1 MSEKKLPAEMRTEFG
16 KGAARRLRRA
26 ARIPAVIYGHGDD
39 VVHVSLPEKETTL
52 AVRTP
57 NALLRLDIHGDEHL
71 TLAKDVQRDP
81 VKQIVE
87 HLDLLTVRRG
97 EKVQV
102 DVNVVIIGEA
112 EPGVVVTL
120 EAATVAIEAE
130 ATHLPS
136 HLDVNITGH
145 DVGDHVH
152 ASDVI
157 LPQGVTLLTEGETLV
172 VNIASPT
179 VQDLGEGEEA
189 EGEEAAEEGEE
200 AAEGAET
207 EGEAAAEGEAK
218 PESAGESE

>member
-1 MSEKKLPAEMRTEFG
+1 MSEQKLPADLRTEFG

-26 ARIPAVIYGHGDD
+26 EKIPAVIYGHGAD
-39 VVHVSLPEKETTL
+39 VIHVALPEKETTL

-81 VKQIVE
+81 VRQIVE
-87 HLDLLTVRRG
+87 HLDLLAVKRG
-97 EKVQV
+97 EKVTV
-102 DVNVVIIGEA
+102 EVGVVIIGEA
-112 EPGVVVTL
+112 TPGIVINL
-120 EAATVAIEAE
+120 EAATVTVEAE

-152 ASDVI
+152 ASDII
-157 LPQGVTLLTEGETLV
+157 LPKGVTLLTEEDTLV
-172 VNIASPT
+172 VNVASPT

-189 EGEEAAEEGEE
+189 EETEEGEN
-200 AAEGAET
+200 AEG
-207 EGEAAAEGEAK
+207 EGEAK